1 MHSIG
6 KVISTATNFV
16 KRQKRNYRIA
26 ITRAALSEFLAKLT
40 YQYDSIYTMALGA
53 NAVQLG
59 FIMSVGNGVSSLIST
74 PVGWLVDQYGL
85 KKFWLLG
92 IGLMAGTVLIYA
104 VAPNWKAIIAAMI
117 LWWVSKRLMGT
128 GCSVICADSLPN
140 KDRSTG
146 KNLCNTFSSVLSLIA
161 PLVGAFLITESGGMS
176 VEGIRP
182 LYYIRLIGYSFI
194 FLFVATQLREPER
207 IKMSER
213 KVKLGFIGDF
223 KQLFEQSTDLKKW
236 VVVSCLSLLPLAMI
250 VPFLQ
255 VFAHQ
260 VKGANQYILG
270 TMTIAMVVV
279 RLLFSIP
286 LGKLADRIGRKK
298 IIYLLAPLWYTSS
311 LLLVFSLNSITLVLA
326 GGLFGF
332 YFISSVVTD
341 SMTLELVPIEQMG
354 RWSGLLGLFGG
365 LVTIPAPLLSGLI
378 WKNISPIYIFLI
390 PVAVDLFLKIPL
402 LTTVPET
409 LHRER

>member
-1 MHSIG
+1 
-6 KVISTATNFV
+6 
-16 KRQKRNYRIA
+16 
-26 ITRAALSEFLAKLT
+26 
-40 YQYDSIYTMALGA
+40 
-53 NAVQLG
+53 
-59 FIMSVGNGVSSLIST
+59 
-74 PVGWLVDQYGL
+74 
-85 KKFWLLG
+85 
-92 IGLMAGTVLIYA
+92 
-104 VAPNWKAIIAAMI
+104 
-117 LWWVSKRLMGT
+117 
-128 GCSVICADSLPN
+128 
-140 KDRSTG
+140 
-146 KNLCNTFSSVLSLIA
+146 
-161 PLVGAFLITESGGMS
+161 
-176 VEGIRP
+176 
-182 LYYIRLIGYSFI
+182 
-194 FLFVATQLREPER
+194 
-207 IKMSER
+207 
-213 KVKLGFIGDF
+213 
-223 KQLFEQSTDLKKW
+223 STDLKKW
-236 VVVSCLSLLPLAMI
+236 VAVSCLSLLPLAMI

-260 VKGANQYILG
+260 VKGANQYVLG
-270 TMTIAMVVV
+270 TMTIAMIIV
-279 RLLFSIP
+279 RLLFGIP

-298 IIYLLAPLWYTSS
+298 IIYLLAPLWYASS